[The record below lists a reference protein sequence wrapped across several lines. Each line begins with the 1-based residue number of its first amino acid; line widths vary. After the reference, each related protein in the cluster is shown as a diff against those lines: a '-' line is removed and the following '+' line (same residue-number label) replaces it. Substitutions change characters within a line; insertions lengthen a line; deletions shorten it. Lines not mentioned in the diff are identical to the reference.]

1 MNGLYDGLPP
11 ASSQNNFQESSLIKL
26 DWNIVEENFEIS
38 KINSES
44 LDNITIYKESL
55 NNDCKVPK
63 EDTSEQ
69 YIDKADLVNITPST
83 EYDPAVPNIYDD
95 IVQRSN
101 EIESN
106 YIVNNNN
113 TNSSISIGQ
122 KLMERMGW
130 KQGQGL
136 GKDEQGITVPLIA
149 KKLNKQSGII
159 ICDTKTK

>member
-1 MNGLYDGLPP
+1 MNDLYDGLPP
-11 ASSQNNFQESSLIKL
+11 ASSQSNFQECSLIKL
-26 DWNIVEENFEIS
+26 DWNIVEENSEIY

-44 LDNITIYKESL
+44 PDNITIYKESL
-55 NNDCKVPK
+55 NNDCKIPK

-69 YIDKADLVNITPST
+69 YIDKTDLINITPST
-83 EYDPAVPNIYDD
+83 EYDPTVPNIYDD
-95 IVQRSN
+95 IAQRSN
-101 EIESN
+101 EIKSS
-106 YIVNNNN
+106 YIINNNN
-113 TNSSISIGQ
+113 INSSMSIGQ